1 MSTPLDGFLITS
13 FWFRSDTHTSFK
25 NLGIGG
31 RPLEDPKL
39 PFTVLDR
46 GVLEVEFSE

>member
-39 PFTVLDR
+39 LDR
-46 GVLEVEFSE
+46 GALEVEFSE